1 MNAFLN
7 DWSPLNAV
15 VERLGWILVHSV
27 WQFVIIGL
35 VAALLMVAFRSAS
48 SKVRYGSLLS
58 LFALASMAPVATWFV
73 LPPITV
79 ELNQPVELMVTPA
92 ASTAGVSK
100 PSNAV
105 SPPGLET
112 EKAVSPSIVRDPT
125 STNPPPRRDLTRLK
139 QKFSHALVPYL
150 HTIVIVWCLGVIAC
164 SLRPLIGWRMV
175 RRLRSV
181 GTSQPSP
188 EIVALF
194 NRVTARLLVKRAVA
208 VLESTIAKTP
218 MMVGCFRPVVLL
230 PVSLVANIPVSQLES
245 ILGE

>member
-1 MNAFLN
+1 
-7 DWSPLNAV
+7 
-15 VERLGWILVHSV
+15 
-27 WQFVIIGL
+27 
-35 VAALLMVAFRSAS
+35 
-48 SKVRYGSLLS
+48 
-58 LFALASMAPVATWFV
+58 
-73 LPPITV
+73 
-79 ELNQPVELMVTPA
+79 
-92 ASTAGVSK
+92 
-100 PSNAV
+100 
-105 SPPGLET
+105 
-112 EKAVSPSIVRDPT
+112 
-125 STNPPPRRDLTRLK
+125 
-139 QKFSHALVPYL
+139 
-150 HTIVIVWCLGVIAC
+150 
-164 SLRPLIGWRMV
+164 MV